1 MKMGIFQ
8 GAITPK
14 LSGGGNPKIG
24 GAPQLMLR
32 NIPVKFED
40 SRLNG

>member
-1 MKMGIFQ
+1 MLFML
-8 GAITPK
+8 TPK
-14 LSGGGNPKIG
+14 LSGGGNPKIE
-24 GAPQLMLR
+24 GAQQIMLR